1 MAAMYFALYFSKKN
15 ANEYGARTSA
25 EFLSTLVIIQS
36 AAWIASKVDFWV
48 SSHLHSSKS

>member
-1 MAAMYFALYFSKKN
+1 MAVMYFVLYFSKES

-25 EFLSTLVIIQS
+25 EFLSTLIIIQS
-36 AAWIASKVDFWV
+36 VAWIASKVDFWV